1 MLARFFIDRPIFA
14 WVLSIVIV
22 LAGVICNYILPIA
35 QYPEIAPPTVQVT
48 CVYPGASAVVV
59 QDTVAAPIEQQVVGV
74 ENSLY
79 MASQSASDG
88 SYTLTVTFALGTDLN
103 MAQVLVQ
110 NRVSQALPLL
120 PDIVQQTGVTT
131 KKKSPN
137 ILLAVALFAESTG
150 PTQKPAFDQLYISN
164 YATIQVRDEL
174 ARLEGV
180 GDVTILG
187 QQDYSM
193 RVWLNPD
200 ALAARDLSAGDVVKA
215 LQEQNVQVAAGSV
228 GQPPV
233 PAGLDF
239 QLTMTTLGRL
249 TEPAQ
254 FEEIVIKSGTDGSI
268 TRLKDVARVE
278 LGAKNMNTSCRL
290 DGQPAASLAVW
301 QLPGSN
307 ALDTADRVRARMNE
321 LEKRFPPGL
330 KFRIDYDTTPFIRE
344 SVAEV
349 FKTLRDAVILVAI
362 VVLLFLQDWKALV
375 LPLIDVGVSLVGT
388 LAVLALM
395 GFSLNNLT
403 LFGLVLAIG
412 IVVDDAIVVLENIER
427 WIGMGYKVREATI
440 RAMDEITGPII
451 AITLVLSSVFLPS
464 AFLGGITGQFF
475 RQFALTI
482 AASMVISAINAM
494 TMTPARATSVF
505 RDPVPGEH
513 HDHREA
519 LPWWGIMFLAGL
531 LTLWIGETF
540 FAGWLGLGGADH
552 GDGGAATNS
561 LRHWALRAMLL
572 VPGLIIGFALAQPVN
587 KSLKVAF
594 GGFNRAFDWVTAGY
608 GRIVQGMI
616 RTSFIVLV
624 VYGGLLALTAFGFTR
639 IPTGFIPNQDKGYL
653 LLDVQLADAASLER
667 TDEVMQQI
675 EKIVLETPGVGHI
688 LDVSGQSF
696 ILNAISSNYGGG
708 FIILKPF
715 HDRHGQAEGAEAV
728 ALELRKRLSTIAD
741 ARISVFGAP
750 PVDGLGN
757 ASGFKLMVEDRG
769 DNGFEAL
776 QAQADQLAEDARKM
790 PGMIVVFNSFRANTP
805 QLYIDID
812 RTKCKSMGVELK
824 QVFDALQIYMGGVYV
839 NDINKFG
846 RTWQVNT
853 QADPEFRVDAE
864 TVRRLKVLNREG
876 KAVPIGSVANIQDA
890 TGPVLINRFNTY
902 PAAVVNGVNSPL
914 VSTGQV
920 LANMESLGQRQL
932 PSSMVPEWTEIS
944 YLQRQSSKLESF
956 RDVLQNPVSALVGA
970 VVLVYL
976 ILAAQYESWSLPWTI
991 LLVVPMCVLCALIGV
1006 FIARMDLNI
1015 FVQIGF
1021 VVLVGLACKNAILV
1035 VEFAKERMEKDGMS
1049 LREATLE
1056 ASKTRLRPIVM
1067 TSFAFILGVLPLVI
1081 ATGAGA
1087 EMRRTLGVA
1096 VFSGM
1101 LGVTL
1106 FGIFLTPVFFY
1117 VVERLLGTPA
1127 DEKHA
1132 KKPIGQP
1139 AENPKLP

>member
-22 LAGVICNYILPIA
+22 LAGIICNYILPIA

-88 SYTLTVTFALGTDLN
+88 SYTLTVTFELGTDLN

-137 ILLAVALFAESTG
+137 ILLAVALFAESAG

-174 ARLEGV
+174 ARLKGV

-200 ALAARDLSAGDVVKA
+200 ALAARDLTAGDVVKA

-233 PAGLDF
+233 PKGLDF

-249 TEPAQ
+249 SEPEQ
-254 FEEIVIKSGTDGSI
+254 FAEIVIKSGTGGNI
-268 TRLKDVARVE
+268 TRLKDIARVE
-278 LGAKNMNTSCRL
+278 LGAKNMNTSCRV

-307 ALDTADRVRARMNE
+307 ALNTADRVRARMKE

-362 VVLLFLQDWKALV
+362 VVLLFLQDWKAV
-375 LPLIDVGVSLVGT
+375 ALPLIDVVVSLVGT

-427 WIGMGYKVREATI
+427 WIAKGYKVREATI
-440 RAMDEITGPII
+440 HAMDEITGPII

-464 AFLGGITGQFF
+464 AFLSGITGQFF

-482 AASMVISAINAM
+482 AASMIISAINAM

-531 LTLWIGETF
+531 ITLWIGETF
-540 FAGWLGLGGADH
+540 FGGWLGLAGADH
-552 GDGGAATNS
+552 GHGDEGAPTS
-561 LRHWALRAMLL
+561 TLRNWSLRAMLL

-594 GGFNRAFDWVTAGY
+594 GGFNKGFDWLTAGY

-667 TDEVMQQI
+667 TDEVMKQI
-675 EKIVLETPGVGHI
+675 EEIVLKTPGVGHI

-715 HDRHGQAEGAEAV
+715 HDRHGNEGADAV

-776 QAQADQLAEDARKM
+776 QVQADQLAEDAKKM

-846 RTWQVNT
+846 RTWQVNA
-853 QADPEFRVDAE
+853 QADPEFRIDAD
-864 TVRRLKVLNREG
+864 TVRQLKVLNRDG
-876 KAVPIGSVANIQDA
+876 HAVPIGSVANIQDA

-920 LANMESLGQRQL
+920 LKNMEALSQRQL
-932 PSSMVPEWTEIS
+932 PVSMVPEWTEIS
-944 YLQRQSSKLESF
+944 FLQRQSAKLESID
-956 RDVLQNPVSALVGA
+956 DVLGNPISALIGA

-976 ILAAQYESWSLPWTI
+976 ILAAQYESWTLPWTI
-991 LLVVPMCVLCALIGV
+991 LLVVPMCVLCALVGI

-1035 VEFAKERMEKDGMS
+1035 VEFAKERMEKDGLS
-1049 LREATLE
+1049 LRDATLD
-1056 ASKTRLRPIVM
+1056 AAKTRLRPIVM

-1101 LGVTL
+1101 LGVTM

-1117 VVERLLGTPA
+1117 VVERLLGTKP
-1127 DEKHA
+1127 DEKHT
-1132 KKPIGQP
+1132 
-1139 AENPKLP
+1139 PKVTEKVPPP

>member
-35 QYPEIAPPTVQVT
+35 QYPEVAPPTVQVT
-48 CVYPGASAVVV
+48 CVYPGASAQVV

-74 ENSLY
+74 ENALY

-110 NRVSQALPLL
+110 NRVAQAMPLL

-131 KKKSPN
+131 KKKSPS
-137 ILLAVALFAESTG
+137 ILLAVALFAENDAETN
-150 PTQKPAFDQLYISN
+150 KPAFDQLYISN

-200 ALAARDLSAGDVVKA
+200 QLASRDLTAGDVVKA
-215 LQEQNVQVAAGSV
+215 LQEQNVQVAAGQV

-233 PAGLDF
+233 PPGLDF

-249 TEPAQ
+249 SEPEQ
-254 FEEIVIKSGTDGSI
+254 FEEIVIKTGASGQL

-278 LGAKNMNTSCRL
+278 LGAKNMNTSCRV

-307 ALDTADRVRARMNE
+307 ALDTADRVKARMRE

-330 KFRIDYDTTPFIRE
+330 KYRIDYDTTPFIRE

-362 VVLLFLQDWKALV
+362 VVLVFLQDWKALV
-375 LPLIDVGVSLVGT
+375 LPMIDVGVSLVGT
-388 LAVLALM
+388 FAVMAVM

-427 WIGMGYKVREATI
+427 WIGMGHKVRDATI
-440 RAMDEITGPII
+440 HAMDEITGPII

-505 RDPVPGEH
+505 RDPVPGENI

-519 LPWWGIMFLAGL
+519 LPWWGIAILAGL
-531 LTLWIGETF
+531 LTLWLGERF
-540 FAGWLGLGGADH
+540 LGGWLGMPAGGH
-552 GDGGAATNS
+552 GAEAESTTS
-561 LRHWALRAMLL
+561 LRHWALRATLL

-587 KSLKVAF
+587 KSLKIAF
-594 GGFNRAFDWVTAGY
+594 RGFNKVFDWITAGY
-608 GRIVQGMI
+608 GVVVTGML
-616 RTSFIVLV
+616 RTSIIVLF
-624 VYGGLLALTAFGFTR
+624 VYGGLLVLTGFGFTR

-667 TDEVMQQI
+667 TDAVMKQI
-675 EKIVLETPGVGHI
+675 EKIAMETPGVGHI

-715 HDRHGQAEGAEAV
+715 HDRHGKELRSDAI
-728 ALELRKRLSTIAD
+728 ALELRKRFSQIAD

-750 PVDGLGN
+750 AVDGLGN

-769 DNGFEAL
+769 DNGFDML
-776 QAQADQLAEDARKM
+776 QAQADNLADQARKL
-790 PGMIVVFNSFRANTP
+790 PGMILVSNNFRANTP

-824 QVFDALQIYMGGVYV
+824 QVFDALQIYMGGYYV

-846 RTWQVNT
+846 RTWQVNS
-853 QADPEFRVDAE
+853 QADSSFRVDAE
-864 TVRRLKVLNREG
+864 TVRQLKVLNRDG
-876 KAVPIGSVANIQDA
+876 KAVPIGSVAQIDDA
-890 TGPVLINRFNTY
+890 TGPVLINRYNTY
-902 PAAVVNGVNSPL
+902 PAAVVTGVNSPL

-920 LANMESLGQRQL
+920 LKNMEALSARTL
-932 PSSMVPEWTEIS
+932 PVSMVPEWTEIS
-944 YLQRQSSKLESF
+944 FLQQQSAQLKSF

-970 VVLVYL
+970 VVLVFL

-991 LLVVPMCVLCALIGV
+991 ILVVPMCVLCALIG
-1006 FIARMDLNI
+1006 IAIMHMDMNI

-1021 VVLVGLACKNAILV
+1021 VVLIGLACKNAILV
-1035 VEFAKERMEKDGMS
+1035 VEFAKERMEKGGLS
-1049 LREATLE
+1049 LKEATIE
-1056 ASKTRLRPIVM
+1056 ASKVRLRPIVM
-1067 TSFAFILGVLPLVI
+1067 TSFAFILGVLPLVV

-1087 EMRRTLGVA
+1087 EMRSTLGVA

-1101 LGVTL
+1101 LGVTA

-1117 VVERLLGTPA
+1117 VVMRLVG
-1127 DEKHA
+1127 KSS
-1132 KKPIGQP
+1132 
-1139 AENPKLP
+1139 

>member
-1 MLARFFIDRPIFA
+1 VLARFFIDRPIFA

-48 CVYPGASAVVV
+48 CVYPGASAAVV

-74 ENSLY
+74 ENALY

-88 SYTLTVTFALGTDLN
+88 SYTLTVTFSLGTDLN

-110 NRVSQALPLL
+110 NRVAQALPLL

-137 ILLAVALFAESTG
+137 ILLAVALFSENDPKTK
-150 PTQKPAFDQLYISN
+150 KPHYEQLYISN

-200 ALAARDLSAGDVVKA
+200 QLATRDLTAGDVVKA
-215 LQEQNVQVAAGSV
+215 LQEQNVQVAAGQI

-249 TEPAQ
+249 TEPEQ
-254 FEEIVIKSGTDGSI
+254 FEEIVIKSGDNGQI

-278 LGAKNMNTSCRL
+278 LGAKNMNTSCRV

-307 ALDTADRVRARMNE
+307 ALDTADRVKTRMRE
-321 LEKRFPPGL
+321 LERRFPPGL
-330 KFRIDYDTTPFIRE
+330 QFRIDYDTTPFIRE

-375 LPLIDVGVSLVGT
+375 LPMIDVGVSLVGT
-388 LAVLALM
+388 FAVMSLM

-427 WIGMGYKVREATI
+427 WIGMGYKVRDATI
-440 RAMDEITGPII
+440 NAMNEITGPII

-505 RDPVPGEH
+505 RDPKPGEEA

-519 LPWWGIMFLAGL
+519 LPWWGIMILAGL
-531 LTLWIGETF
+531 LTAWIGQTF
-540 FAGWLGLGGADH
+540 FGAWLGLAGEHDAGETTTA
-552 GDGGAATNS
+552 S
-561 LRHWALRAMLL
+561 LRQWAIWTTLL

-587 KSLKVAF
+587 KSLKIAF
-594 GGFNRAFDWVTAGY
+594 GGFNKVFDAVTAGY
-608 GRIVQGMI
+608 GRTIQGLL
-616 RTSFIVLV
+616 RLSFIVLF
-624 VYGGLLALTAFGFTR
+624 VYAGLLGLTGFGMTR

-667 TDEVMQQI
+667 TDEVMHQI
-675 EKIVLETPGVGHI
+675 EKIALETPGVGHI

-708 FIILKPF
+708 FMILKPF
-715 HDRHGQAEGAEAV
+715 HERHGAEQRADAI
-728 ALELRKRLSTIAD
+728 AMRLRQEFSKIPD

-776 QAQADQLAEDARKM
+776 QAQADRLADEARRL
-790 PGMIVVFNSFRANTP
+790 PGMILVYNSFRANTP
-805 QLYIDID
+805 QLYIDVD
-812 RTKCKSMGVELK
+812 RTKCKSMGVELN
-824 QVFDALQIYMGGVYV
+824 QVFSALQVYMGGYYV
-839 NDINKFG
+839 NDINRFG
-846 RTWQVNT
+846 RTWQVNA
-853 QADPEFRVDAE
+853 QAEAEFRIDAD
-864 TVRRLKVLNREG
+864 TVRRLKVLNRAG
-876 KAVPIGSVANIQDA
+876 QAVPLGAIAKIEDS

-920 LANMESLGQRQL
+920 LKNMESLSARQL
-932 PSSMVPEWTEIS
+932 PVSMVPEWTEIS
-944 YLQRQSSKLESF
+944 FLQQQSAKLTSF
-956 RDVLQNPVSALVGA
+956 RDVLQNPISALVGA
-970 VVLVYL
+970 IVLVYL
-976 ILAAQYESWSLPWTI
+976 ILAAQYESWTLPWTI
-991 LLVVPMCVLCALIGV
+991 ILVVPMCVLCALIG
-1006 FIARMDLNI
+1006 IAIMHMDMNI

-1035 VEFAKERMEKDGMS
+1035 VEFAKERMEKDG
-1049 LREATLE
+1049 LGLKEATVQ
-1056 ASKTRLRPIVM
+1056 ASTVRLRPIVM
-1067 TSFAFILGVLPLVI
+1067 TSFAFILGVLPLVV

-1087 EMRRTLGVA
+1087 EMRKTLGVA

-1101 LGVTL
+1101 LGVTM

-1117 VVERLLGTPA
+1117 VVERFL
-1127 DEKHA
+1127 
-1132 KKPIGQP
+1132 GQP
-1139 AENPKLP
+1139 ARVVPKDGEAPAPPTEHH

>member
-35 QYPEIAPPTVQVT
+35 QYPDIAPPTVQVT
-48 CVYPGASAVVV
+48 CVYPGASAQVV

-74 ENSLY
+74 ENALY

-110 NRVSQALPLL
+110 NKVAQAMPLL

-131 KKKSPN
+131 KKKSPS
-137 ILLAVALFAESTG
+137 ILLAVALFAANDPETN
-150 PTQKPAFDQLYISN
+150 KPAFDQLYISN

-200 ALAARDLSAGDVVKA
+200 QLASRDLTAGDVVKA
-215 LQEQNVQVAAGSV
+215 LQEQNVQVAAGQV

-233 PAGLDF
+233 PTGQDF

-249 TEPAQ
+249 SEPEQ
-254 FEEIVIKSGTDGSI
+254 FEEIVVKAGASGQI
-268 TRLKDVARVE
+268 TRLKDIARVE
-278 LGAKNMNTSCRL
+278 LGAKNMNTSCRV

-307 ALDTADRVRARMNE
+307 ALDTADRVKARMRE

-330 KFRIDYDTTPFIRE
+330 KYRIDYDTTPFIRE

-362 VVLLFLQDWKALV
+362 VVLVFLQDWKALV
-375 LPLIDVGVSLVGT
+375 LPMIDVGVSLVGT
-388 LAVLALM
+388 FAVMAVM

-427 WIGMGYKVREATI
+427 WIGMGHKVRDATI
-440 RAMDEITGPII
+440 HAMDEITGPII
-451 AITLVLSSVFLPS
+451 AITLVLSAVFLPS

-482 AASMVISAINAM
+482 SASMVISAINAM

-505 RDPVPGEH
+505 RDPVPGENI

-519 LPWWGIMFLAGL
+519 LPWWGIAILAGL
-531 LTLWIGETF
+531 LTLWLGERF
-540 FAGWLGLGGADH
+540 FGGWLGLPAGGQGH
-552 GDGGAATNS
+552 EVESTTS
-561 LRHWALRAMLL
+561 LRHWALRATLL

-594 GGFNRAFDWVTAGY
+594 KGFNKVFDWITAGY
-608 GRIVQGMI
+608 GAIVTGML
-616 RTSFIVLV
+616 RTSIIVLF
-624 VYGGLLALTAFGFTR
+624 VYGGLLVLTAFGFTR

-667 TDEVMQQI
+667 TDAVMKQI
-675 EKIVLETPGVGHI
+675 EKIALETPGVGHI

-715 HDRHGQAEGAEAV
+715 HDRHGHEHRADAI
-728 ALELRKRLSTIAD
+728 ALELRKRFSQIAD

-750 PVDGLGN
+750 AVDGLGN

-769 DNGFEAL
+769 DNGFAVL
-776 QAQADQLAEDARKM
+776 QTQADHLAEQARQL
-790 PGMIVVFNSFRANTP
+790 PGMILVSNNFRANTP

-824 QVFDALQIYMGGVYV
+824 QVFDALQIYMGGYYV

-846 RTWQVNT
+846 RTWQVNA
-853 QADPEFRVDAE
+853 QADSSFRVDAE
-864 TVRRLKVLNREG
+864 SVRQLKVLNRDG
-876 KAVPIGSVANIQDA
+876 KAVPIGSVAQIDDA
-890 TGPVLINRFNTY
+890 TGPVLINRYNTY
-902 PAAVVNGVNSPL
+902 PAAVVTGVNSPV

-920 LANMESLGQRQL
+920 LKNMESLSARTL
-932 PSSMVPEWTEIS
+932 PVSMVPEWTEIS
-944 YLQRQSSKLESF
+944 FLQQQSAQLKSF
-956 RDVLQNPVSALVGA
+956 RDVMQNPVSALVGA
-970 VVLVYL
+970 VVLVFL

-991 LLVVPMCVLCALIGV
+991 ILVVPMCVLCALIG
-1006 FIARMDLNI
+1006 IAIMHMDMNI

-1021 VVLVGLACKNAILV
+1021 VVLIGLACKNAILV
-1035 VEFAKERMEKDGMS
+1035 VEFAKERMEKGGLS
-1049 LREATLE
+1049 LKDATIE
-1056 ASKTRLRPIVM
+1056 ASKVRLRPIVM
-1067 TSFAFILGVLPLVI
+1067 TSFAFILGVLPLVV

-1087 EMRRTLGVA
+1087 EMRSTLGVA

-1101 LGVTL
+1101 LGVTA

-1117 VVERLLGTPA
+1117 VVMRLVG
-1127 DEKHA
+1127 KSS
-1132 KKPIGQP
+1132 
-1139 AENPKLP
+1139 

>member
-22 LAGVICNYILPIA
+22 FAGIICNYILPIA

-48 CVYPGASAVVV
+48 CVYPGASAAVV

-110 NRVSQALPLL
+110 NRVAQALPLL

-137 ILLAVALFAESTG
+137 IVLAVALFSEDDEVTKQ
-150 PTQKPAFDQLYISN
+150 PKFDQLYISN

-200 ALAARDLSAGDVVKA
+200 QLSTREMTAGDVVKA
-215 LQEQNVQVAAGSV
+215 LQEQNVQVAAGQV

-249 TEPAQ
+249 NEVEQ
-254 FEEIVIKSGTDGSI
+254 FEQIVIKTGNDGKI
-268 TRLKDVARVE
+268 TRLKDVARVD

-290 DGQPAASLAVW
+290 DGQPAASLAIW

-307 ALDTADRVRARMNE
+307 ALDTADRVRVKMRE
-321 LEKRFPPGL
+321 LERKFPQGL

-375 LPLIDVGVSLVGT
+375 LPMIDVGVSLVGT
-388 LAVLALM
+388 LAILALM

-427 WIGMGYKVREATI
+427 WIGKGYKVREATI
-440 RAMDEITGPII
+440 HAMDEITGPII
-451 AITLVLSSVFLPS
+451 AITLVLGSVFLPS
-464 AFLGGITGQFF
+464 AFLSGITGQFF

-482 AASMVISAINAM
+482 AASMIISAINAM

-513 HDHREA
+513 HDDREA
-519 LPWWGIMFLAGL
+519 LPWWGIMLIAGFL
-531 LTLWIGETF
+531 TWWIGETF
-540 FAGWLGLGGADH
+540 FGDWLGIAGAGQGH
-552 GDGGAATNS
+552 GEEKTTEA
-561 LRHWALRAMLL
+561 LRHWALRSMLL

-594 GGFNRAFDWVTAGY
+594 SWFNKGFDWVTAGY
-608 GRIVQGMI
+608 GRVVQGMI
-616 RTSFIVLV
+616 RTSLIVLF
-624 VYGGLLALTAFGFTR
+624 VYGGLLVLTGIGFTK
-639 IPTGFIPNQDKGYL
+639 IPTGFIPSQDKGYL

-667 TDEVMQQI
+667 TNEVMH
-675 EKIVLETPGVGHI
+675 EVEEIVLKTPGVGHI

-696 ILNAISSNYGGG
+696 ILGAISSNYGGG

-715 HDRHGQAEGAEAV
+715 HDRHGQAHSAGAI

-741 ARISVFGAP
+741 ARVNVFGAP

-757 ASGFKLMVEDRG
+757 AGGFKLMVEDRG
-769 DNGFEAL
+769 SNGFEVL
-776 QAQADQLAEDARKM
+776 QAQADKLAADAQRM

-805 QLYIDID
+805 QLYIDVD

-846 RTWQVNT
+846 RTWQVNA

-876 KAVPIGSVANIQDA
+876 KAVPIGSVAKIEDM
-890 TGPVLINRFNTY
+890 TGPVLINRLNTY
-902 PAAVVNGVNSPL
+902 PAAVINGVNSPL
-914 VSTGQV
+914 ISTGQV
-920 LANMESLGQRQL
+920 LQNMEALSQRQL
-932 PSSMVPEWTEIS
+932 PTSMTPEWTEIS
-944 YLQRQSSKLESF
+944 YLQRESAKIARI
-956 RDVLQNPVSALVGA
+956 RDVLQNPISALVGA

-976 ILAAQYESWSLPWTI
+976 ILAAQYESWTLPVTI
-991 LLVVPMCVLCALIGV
+991 ILVVPMCVLCALIGI
-1006 FIARMDLNI
+1006 FIARMDMNI

-1035 VEFAKERMEKDGMS
+1035 VEFAKERMEKDG
-1049 LREATLE
+1049 LGLVEATIE
-1056 ASKTRLRPIVM
+1056 ASKVRLRPIVM

-1081 ATGAGA
+1081 AQGAGA

-1117 VVERLLGTPA
+1117 VIERLMGKGGPA
-1127 DEKHA
+1127 KT
-1132 KKPIGQP
+1132 KK
-1139 AENPKLP
+1139 